1 MKSRPT
7 RRAFMVGM
15 LALALPA
22 RAGADGF
29 PGGLGEVFGPRF
41 GARPNLQDL
50 RPRRRPGPGAIDRL
64 RLWNEIAVDASGLD
78 HAPVPT
84 GVPRVF
90 GAHWGSAR
98 LRRCV

>member
-50 RPRRRPGPGAIDRL
+50 RPRRRPGPGAIDQL
-64 RLWNEIAVDASGLD
+64 RHWNEIAGDASGLD
-78 HAPVPT
+78 HTPAAP
-84 GVPRVF
+84 GD
-90 GAHWGSAR
+90 S
-98 LRRCV
+98 RCYERQAYRGRSSCGM